1 MATLNPTNQ
10 FQSWNLTPKE
20 FLQGGLL
27 TSLQKQVIQNQ
38 ISQLSLQK
46 NALKFDTVNPAGY
59 AQQEAYLR
67 GQIDALTYLLRVSE
81 EAERQLN
88 PGAQQI
94 DLNGF

>member
-1 MATLNPTNQ
+1 MAHLDLNNP
-10 FQSWNLTPKE
+10 FQSWVLTPE
-20 FLQGGLL
+20 ELL
-27 TSLQKQVIQNQ
+27 AGSALALTQRQVIQNQ